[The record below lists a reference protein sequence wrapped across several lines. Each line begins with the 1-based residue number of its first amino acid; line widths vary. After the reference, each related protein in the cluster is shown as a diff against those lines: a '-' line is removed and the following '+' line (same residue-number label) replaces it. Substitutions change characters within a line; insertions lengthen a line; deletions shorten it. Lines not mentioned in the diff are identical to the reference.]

1 MVANDFSQSMVPRYF
16 SLQDKESARLVRN
29 LIKDPS
35 KFISEVNLRIGIII
49 LRVTYGY
56 YVESADDPFLTTP
69 LLAMANFGKATQP
82 GNFLVDFVPAL
93 KHIPRW
99 MPGAGFLKTAE
110 EMHKVMWSATWNNYE
125 WCKNNLKTGK
135 TLMPNLCGTF
145 IQEAGENITEDDEL
159 KLGWAAS
166 SVMGGGLDTNVS
178 SVMTF
183 WAAMILNPQI
193 QAKAQAELDSVVGK
207 DRLPTISDRPRLPYI
222 RSIMAEVFRMG
233 PSIPL
238 GIPHAVSEDDVYE
251 GYHIPK
257 GAFIL
262 PNVWHMLH
270 DPEVYPDPME
280 FKPERFNG
288 SESEM
293 KKATDLVFGF
303 GRRVCPGMHFAEGTL
318 FAIIATTLATCHI
331 LPGLDEHGKEVLPKF
346 AYTPGTITFL
356 EPFPMRLKA
365 RSPDAISLL
374 ENVPSDVE

>member
-1 MVANDFSQSMVPRYF
+1 
-16 SLQDKESARLVRN
+16 
-29 LIKDPS
+29 
-35 KFISEVNLRIGIII
+35 
-49 LRVTYGY
+49 
-56 YVESADDPFLTTP
+56 
-69 LLAMANFGKATQP
+69 
-82 GNFLVDFVPAL
+82 
-93 KHIPRW
+93 
-99 MPGAGFLKTAE
+99 
-110 EMHKVMWSATWNNYE
+110 
-125 WCKNNLKTGK
+125 
-135 TLMPNLCGTF
+135 
-145 IQEAGENITEDDEL
+145 
-159 KLGWAAS
+159 
-166 SVMGGGLDTNVS
+166 
-178 SVMTF
+178 MTF

-238 GIPHAVSEDDVYE
+238 GQFITCAVFANADKVHPPGIPHAVSEDDVYE